1 MATNAS
7 QSTDSKVINARRT
20 IEQVVRLSKASK
32 LVVRKAYPLFS
43 MGLYMV
49 FNLGFLLLR
58 VVFLAFG

>member
-32 LVVRKAYPLFS
+32 LVVQKAYPLFS

-49 FNLGFLLLR
+49 FNLDFLLLR

>member
-7 QSTDSKVINARRT
+7 QSTDSKVINATRT
-20 IEQVVRLSKASK
+20 IESVVRLSKASK
-32 LVVRKAYPLFS
+32 LVVRKADPLFP

-49 FNLGFLLLR
+49 FNLDFLLLR